1 MGKFSLSLPSQLA
14 QRKKNTSI
22 ECKMQVKFESNRLAE
37 KDSFFREFS
46 VWPVFEE
53 FNSEEWL
60 SNFSPCESWVGE
72 RLLTNFTYYN
82 ERMTNALLRASI
94 SRFACSQV
102 QAQEDTD
109 IFFGKTAFVICEGEA
124 PSPADSGNLFA
135 RKLRD
140 RLGVSEA
147 NIFVPSDAL
156 AQRDRFDC
164 FVFIDDFAGSGD
176 QFVTTWTSVR
186 DVNGCDLSF
195 QELANQRSNY
205 SFAYCCCISTK
216 KAKKEINRV
225 APVVTLS
232 PAHLLT
238 KRHCAANPQSP
249 IWTDLDANE
258 AVETIRQVSV
268 RAGFSAENGGP
279 EDWRGYRALGL
290 SLAFN
295 HGIPDASLPI
305 YFSQR
310 NGWKPLMTRSQQ

>member
-1 MGKFSLSLPSQLA
+1 
-14 QRKKNTSI
+14 
-22 ECKMQVKFESNRLAE
+22 MQVKFESSRLAE
-37 KDSFFREFS
+37 KDRFFREFS
-46 VWPVFEE
+46 IWPVFEE

-60 SNFSPCESWVGE
+60 SNFYPCERRIGE

-82 ERMTNALLRASI
+82 ERMTDALLRSSI
-94 SRFACSQV
+94 SSYVGSQV
-102 QAQEDTD
+102 QAEEDTD
-109 IFFGKTAFVICEGEA
+109 VSFGKTAFVICEGEA
-124 PSPADSGNLFA
+124 PNPADSGHLFA

-140 RLGVSEA
+140 RLGISEKK
-147 NIFVPSDAL
+147 IFFPSGAL
-156 AQRDRFDC
+156 AQRNRFDR

-176 QFVTTWTSVR
+176 QFVKTWKSVR

-195 QELANQRSNY
+195 QELANRSPNY

-216 KAKKEINRV
+216 KAKKEINEA
-225 APVVTLS
+225 APVVALS

-258 AVETIRQVSV
+258 AVETIRQVSA
-268 RAGFSAENGGP
+268 RAGFSAENGGQK
-279 EDWRGYRALGL
+279 DWRGYRKLGL

-310 NGWKPLMTRSQQ
+310 NGWKPLMTRSHQ